1 MNLTWSFFDNN
12 RVEYYVPLT
21 SFVAKDNLDDWLV
34 LPFLPVL
41 RGLPL
46 SKSDRGLTEWKQK
59 LDAEKPRER
68 FLKAV
73 LKIPFNRELDPLNM
87 TMKIKIMA
95 ADRILARIE
104 RVLRNQ
110 QSP

>member
-1 MNLTWSFFDNN
+1 MNPTWSFFDNN

-34 LPFLPVL
+34 LPFLPAL